1 MYLNEKQTDEMCKAL
16 LGETVGTTENNYV
29 EDEKFYGIQV
39 FDNPKEAWFVMSS
52 EYSKECE
59 GLGEGRIFI
68 LDDDAFERIIIERS
82 IMLRCKHKLG
92 KITEKELMR
101 KLGIAN
107 DMISDYLL
115 DFNFFLFSEKTNRY
129 YTSRMEFRDDR
140 KYRWSERQWGIYYE
154 LYDTFSFDKL
164 VAAAMIIFE
173 EELEDYL
180 NEDGEDGMFYIEEYL
195 LNHRPNRGFG
205 E

>member
-1 MYLNEKQTDEMCKAL
+1 MHLNEKQTDEMCKAL

-29 EDEKFYGIQV
+29 KDEKFYGIQV

-115 DFNFFLFSEKTNRY
+115 DFNFFLFY
-129 YTSRMEFRDDR
+129 
-140 KYRWSERQWGIYYE
+140 QQ
-154 LYDTFSFDKL
+154 
-164 VAAAMIIFE
+164 
-173 EELEDYL
+173 
-180 NEDGEDGMFYIEEYL
+180 
-195 LNHRPNRGFG
+195 
-205 E
+205 